1 MRSGSVTATCRTRK
15 KREKGAGRAMTTTTR
30 LTGCTSWWVASA
42 VGHFCHQAWACCGFR
57 TMRGPLPGVIESI
70 VLVPY
75 STGVDNYSLTQVCE
89 SVFWQIC
96 LGGAVRLDTDC
107 GGFAGSRFVQIALGE
122 KSGSTSQCQ
131 LGQMRADATDDSRIH
146 FHLLLV

>member
-1 MRSGSVTATCRTRK
+1 
-15 KREKGAGRAMTTTTR
+15 
-30 LTGCTSWWVASA
+30 
-42 VGHFCHQAWACCGFR
+42 
-57 TMRGPLPGVIESI
+57 MRGPLPGVIESI